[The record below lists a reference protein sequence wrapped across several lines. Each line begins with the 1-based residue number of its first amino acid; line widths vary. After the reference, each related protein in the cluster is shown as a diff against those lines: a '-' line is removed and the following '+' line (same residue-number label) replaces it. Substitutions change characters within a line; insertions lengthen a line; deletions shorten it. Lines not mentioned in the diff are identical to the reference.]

1 MSRRSSEMTV
11 NRTHHRPISR
21 CLALTALFV
30 APLLSGACAE
40 EKQHPAEA
48 RRAESYGTG
57 IVSMETVQKAMA
69 LNRRAAEEAAQKA
82 QEPPP
87 VEVSAPAPELPVAPR
102 PRTRPKTQALAHAPA
117 ATSVAPAPAAAV
129 VPASSV
135 TEASPVLAAP
145 APIAAELPAAAPT
158 LNAALFADEVSP
170 IYSKDDQDVVPA
182 RPVSSQIGGGLDV
195 TIADVNTMELVI
207 SKFGRVEQVKLSA
220 PAKRMTDMV
229 LLSSAKTWKFTPATK
244 NGQPVRY
251 RTLYSWETTR

>member
-1 MSRRSSEMTV
+1 M
-11 NRTHHRPISR
+11 
-21 CLALTALFV
+21 
-30 APLLSGACAE
+30 
-40 EKQHPAEA
+40 
-48 RRAESYGTG
+48 
-57 IVSMETVQKAMA
+57 
-69 LNRRAAEEAAQKA
+69 
-82 QEPPP
+82 
-87 VEVSAPAPELPVAPR
+87 
-102 PRTRPKTQALAHAPA
+102 
-117 ATSVAPAPAAAV
+117 
-129 VPASSV
+129 
-135 TEASPVLAAP
+135 
-145 APIAAELPAAAPT
+145 
-158 LNAALFADEVSP
+158 SP

>member
-1 MSRRSSEMTV
+1 MTV

-21 CLALTALFV
+21 CLTLTALFV

-40 EKQHPAEA
+40 EKQQPAEA
-48 RRAESYGTG
+48 RRAESYGNG

-69 LNRRAAEEAAQKA
+69 MNRRAAEARAAQAA
-82 QEPPP
+82 QSAPEPPP
-87 VEVSAPAPELPVAPR
+87 LEVSAPTPDTPVAPR
-102 PRTRPKTQALAHAPA
+102 PRTRAKAQPLAHVPL
-117 ATSVAPAPAAAV
+117 ATSVAPAPATTV
-129 VPASSV
+129 VPASPV
-135 TEASPVLAAP
+135 TEASPVVVAP
-145 APIAAELPAAAPT
+145 VPIAAELPAATPK
-158 LNAALFADEVSP
+158 LNTALFEDEVSP

-182 RPVSSQIGGGLDV
+182 RPVSSQMAGGLDV

>member
-1 MSRRSSEMTV
+1 MTV
-11 NRTHHRPISR
+11 TRTHHRPVSR
-21 CLALTALFV
+21 SLALTALFV

-40 EKQHPAEA
+40 EKQQSADA

-69 LNRRAAEEAAQKA
+69 MNRRAAEEAARKA

-87 VEVSAPAPELPVAPR
+87 VEVSAPAPEVPVTPR
-102 PRTRPKTQALAHAPA
+102 PRTRVKAQTLAHAPA
-117 ATSVAPAPAAAV
+117 ASAAPAPATTV
-129 VPASSV
+129 VPAAAV
-135 TEASPVLAAP
+135 TEASPVVAAP
-145 APIAAELPAAAPT
+145 APIAAELPPATPT
-158 LNAALFADEVSP
+158 LKAALFADEVSP